1 MLLGV
6 EELRTGLLFFRIG
19 IYVPVCIYT
28 LQIRCREK
36 NVWTPKGKGGSGRIN
51 WEIGIDIH
59 TQLIL
64 CIKYI
69 TSEILLYSMGN
80 STLCSL

>member
-6 EELRTGLLFFRIG
+6 AELRTGLLFVRIG

-28 LQIRCREK
+28 LQIRCGEK
-36 NVWTPKGKGGSGRIN
+36 NVWTPKGKEGSGRID
-51 WEIGIDIH
+51 WETGIDTY

-69 TSEILLYSMGN
+69 TSEILL
-80 STLCSL
+80 